1 MYNLSFIPQGA
12 FEHYVAETVS
22 AYARS
27 LRAIDLHKFNENVI
41 DPIKLLF
48 DQKIY
53 RKSFEEVISLEIQR
67 QRDKTNTNVIGYSHQ
82 NLFKLFPQCEVPK
95 KGWDVIV
102 TRAKHKIYAELKNKH
117 NTMNSSSSKT
127 LMLKMQACILE
138 NPNAYCYLVEV
149 LAPHSRN
156 DVWEYSND
164 GVINRHEHIRRVS
177 VDRFYKEITGIED
190 AFYQICMQLP
200 LTLEKIIA
208 SSDIGEYE
216 KDSVIEELKKK
227 NPDLL
232 KALYMLAFEHYEGF
246 GAL

>member
-1 MYNLSFIPQGA
+1 
-12 FEHYVAETVS
+12 
-22 AYARS
+22 
-27 LRAIDLHKFNENVI
+27 
-41 DPIKLLF
+41 
-48 DQKIY
+48 
-53 RKSFEEVISLEIQR
+53 
-67 QRDKTNTNVIGYSHQ
+67 
-82 NLFKLFPQCEVPK
+82 
-95 KGWDVIV
+95 
-102 TRAKHKIYAELKNKH
+102 
-117 NTMNSSSSKT
+117 
-127 LMLKMQACILE
+127 
-138 NPNAYCYLVEV
+138 
-149 LAPHSRN
+149 
-156 DVWEYSND
+156 
-164 GVINRHEHIRRVS
+164 